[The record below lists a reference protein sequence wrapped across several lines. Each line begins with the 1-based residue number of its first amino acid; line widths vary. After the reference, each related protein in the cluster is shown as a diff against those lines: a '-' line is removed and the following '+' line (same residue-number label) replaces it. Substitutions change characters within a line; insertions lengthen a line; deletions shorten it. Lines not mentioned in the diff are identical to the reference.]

1 MIHEGLAMTTPESP
15 FFEVPR
21 SEWIA
26 ANRSAFAVWDAYPVN
41 PGHALVVSRR
51 QIGDWWEA
59 TAGERSDILELVD
72 VVRAKIAD
80 LHNPDGYNVGFNAG
94 RAAGQTI
101 DHLHLHVIP
110 RYTGDV
116 ADPRG
121 GVRGVIPTRGNYL
134 ADCAAN
140 DKSIAS
146 KLSAEDLEVNSTV
159 LIDGQVRLLLPEL
172 VRHLRRID
180 LDRIDIVVSFI
191 KMSGLNLLIGPL
203 EDALA
208 RGAHVRVLT
217 TDYLGL
223 TEPAALARL
232 YDLVEDDPEA
242 MSVRLFHDPEV
253 SFHPKAYLF
262 YSATDKAEAA
272 FIGSS
277 NLSGSGL
284 DGGIEW
290 NLLVGAIDELKERF
304 LVLWLDHRSFPLT
317 DELIASYEPAPA
329 WVPEVVEVVDLPAR
343 PLEPRPIQEEALR
356 ALTQTRAD
364 GFRAGM
370 VTMATGL
377 GKTWLAAFDAVQAQA
392 GRVLFVAHREEI
404 LKQSRDVFRKVNP
417 EASMGLYFGGEKQ
430 PEADFVF
437 ATVQTLSGSLRR
449 FAQDAFDYIVVDE
462 FHHAAAATYRKVIDH
477 FTPQFLLGLTATPE
491 RMDGAD
497 LLSLCADNLV
507 FQCDLVDGIRR
518 NELVPFHY
526 WGVPDP
532 VDFEPIPW
540 RNGRFDP
547 EVLERAIETQERAQA
562 AFDEW
567 LSHRGTRTL
576 AFCAS
581 THHADFMADFFRQ
594 RRVRCASVHSGSS
607 SAPRHQSIEDLRS
620 GELEA
625 IFTVDLFNEGLDV
638 PHIDTVLMLR
648 PTESPVIFLQQLG
661 RGLRI
666 QEGKEAL
673 AVIDFIGNHR
683 SFLLKPRTL
692 LSLGRREAPTTLQVL
707 AALETKDFDLP
718 DGCSVDYDLTV
729 VEMLKA
735 LSRTTSRDAIEEYC
749 RAYMEEEGLRPT
761 AAQTFRAGHDPA
773 VVTAA
778 YGSWFNFLRVIDLLG
793 ERESAVVDAF
803 GDTLRAVQLESITK
817 SYKLIAMRSLL
828 HEGALRTGDDVG
840 NNADVSREL
849 LLADPRLAR
858 DVPTKE
864 FPDLAAAS
872 QETWTGYWRK
882 WPIAHL
888 TGAGQDGAGAKK
900 LFRLDGDRIVPTFVV
915 DDDLGDV
922 FDAMAAELIEYRLA
936 SYTLNKEMSTTRL
949 WTCRLTYADG
959 HPVIR
964 LDRRQ
969 SPDLPSGNV
978 DFIADGVD
986 YSASFA
992 KGAVA
997 YATRADTAGN
1007 ALPGLLRGW
1016 FGPSAGHPGTTHTVK
1031 LEQVDAT
1038 LLLQADHS
1046 AGTDLKIDYVPVFGD
1061 YTVACGPGAQ
1071 QSWSDHAATEIPIRR
1086 QGDRHLTPSGYFVCF
1101 AKGDS
1106 MDGGPDAIKHGDP
1119 LLFEWI
1125 TGGSARDYV
1134 DQPVIV
1140 ETSGKAGVAG
1150 TLKVLRREGSGYV
1163 LQSFNP
1169 SVAPIHGESN
1179 MRPVARLVEK
1189 LDQQD
1194 INPLAPRIGEQ
1205 FKSTEVPALY
1215 GEVYNPGN
1223 WRSGHVSLKSY
1234 VILFVSLEKRSD
1246 RTQYTEHFEGP
1257 DVFVWSSQLTTS
1269 PERKKGKEIL
1279 DALETGKSIELWMR
1293 RKGKD
1298 PAFTYL
1304 GRVIPISHEGS
1315 EPMLVKFRLLTP
1327 LTGELQSRLG
1337 VGTYYVDPKGGNDIS
1352 ERTPEW

>member
-1 MIHEGLAMTTPESP
+1 MDARDCILTDAAMTAPESP
-15 FFEVPR
+15 FFEIPR
-21 SEWIA
+21 AEWIA
-26 ANRSAFAVWDAYPVN
+26 ANRSAFAVWDAHPVN

-51 QIGDWWEA
+51 QISDWWEA
-59 TAGERSDILELVD
+59 TAGERSDMFELVD
-72 VVRAKIAD
+72 IVRAKIDD
-80 LHNPDGYNVGFNAG
+80 LHSPDGFNVGFNAG
-94 RAAGQTI
+94 RAAGQTV
-101 DHLHLHVIP
+101 DHLHLHIIP
-110 RYTGDV
+110 RYLGDV

-121 GVRGVIPTRGNYL
+121 GVRHVIPARGNYL
-134 ADCAAN
+134 SEFVPRDIPTTS
-140 DKSIAS
+140 D
-146 KLSAEDLEVNSTV
+146 LPEPGLEVTTPV

-172 VRHLRRID
+172 VHHLRQVEF
-180 LDRIDIVVSFI
+180 DRIDIVVSFI

-203 EDALA
+203 EDALE
-208 RGAHVRVLT
+208 RGARVRILT

-223 TEPAALARL
+223 TEPAALVRL
-232 YDLVEDDPEA
+232 HDLIQDDPEA
-242 MSVRLFHDPEV
+242 ISVRLFHDPEV

-262 YSATDKAEAA
+262 YSAAGRAEAA
-272 FIGSS
+272 FVGSS

-290 NLLVGAIDELKERF
+290 NLLVGAIDELKQRF
-304 LVLWLDHRSFPLT
+304 LALWLDHRSMSLS
-317 DELIASYEPAPA
+317 DELIASYEAAPS
-329 WVPEVVEVVDLPAR
+329 WVPEVVEVVDLPAQ
-343 PLEPRPIQEEALR
+343 PPEPRPIQEEALR
-356 ALTQTRAD
+356 ALAQTRTD

-392 GRVLFVAHREEI
+392 GRVLFIAHREEI
-404 LKQSRDVFRKVNP
+404 LKQSRDVFRRVNP
-417 EASMGLYFGGEKQ
+417 EATMGLYFGEEKQ

-437 ATVQTLSGSLRR
+437 ATVQTLSGSLDR
-449 FAQDAFDYIVVDE
+449 FPPATFDYVIVDE
-462 FHHAAAATYRKVIDH
+462 FHHAAAATYRKVLDH
-477 FTPQFLLGLTATPE
+477 FAPQFLLGLTATPE

-507 FQCDLVDGIRR
+507 FHCDLVEGIRR

-547 EVLERAIETQERAQA
+547 EALERAIETQERAQS

-567 LSHRGTRTL
+567 QSHRGTRTL

-581 THHADFMADFFRQ
+581 RHHSDFMSDFFLQ
-594 RRVRCASVHSGSS
+594 RGVRCASVHSGSS
-607 SAPRHQSIEDLRS
+607 SAPRHQSIDELRS
-620 GELEA
+620 GELEV

-638 PHIDTVLMLR
+638 PDIDTVLLLR
-648 PTESPVIFLQQLG
+648 PTESPIVFLQQLG

-666 QEGKEAL
+666 HEGKDAL

-707 AALETKDFDLP
+707 AALESKDFDLP
-718 DGCSVDYDLTV
+718 DDCSVDYDLTV

-735 LSRTTSRDAIEEYC
+735 LSRTSSRDAIEEYC

-773 VVTAA
+773 VVTGTYA
-778 YGSWFNFLRVIDLLG
+778 SWFNFLRVIDLLG
-793 ERESAVVDAF
+793 EREAAVVDAF
-803 GDTLRAVQLESITK
+803 GETLRAMQLESITK
-817 SYKLIAMRSLL
+817 SYKLIAIRSLL
-828 HEGALRTGDDVG
+828 HEGALRTGDDVA
-840 NNADVSREL
+840 NNADVSRRL

-858 DVPTKE
+858 DVPLKE

-872 QETWTGYWRK
+872 QERWASYWRK

-888 TGAGQDGAGAKK
+888 TGTGPDGARTAKM
-900 LFRLDGDRIVPTFVV
+900 FRLDGDRIVPTFVV
-915 DDDLGDV
+915 DDDLGDA

-936 SYTLNKEMSTTRL
+936 SYVLNKEKSTTRS
-949 WTCRLTYADG
+949 WTCRLAYADG
-959 HPVIR
+959 HPIIR

-969 SPDLPSGNV
+969 SPDLPTGNV
-978 DFIADGVD
+978 DFIAEGTD
-986 YSASFA
+986 YSGSFA

-997 YATRADTAGN
+997 FATRADTAGN
-1007 ALPGLLRGW
+1007 ALPGLLRSW
-1016 FGPSAGHPGTTHTVK
+1016 FGPSAGHPGTTHAVK
-1031 LEQVDAT
+1031 FEQVDGT
-1038 LLLQADHS
+1038 RLLRPDDS
-1046 AGTDLKIDYVPVFGD
+1046 ASTDLQIDYVPLFGD

-1106 MDGGPDAIKHGDP
+1106 MDGGPDPIKHGDP

-1125 TGGSARDYV
+1125 TGGSARDYF
-1134 DQPVIV
+1134 DEPVIV
-1140 ETSGKAGVAG
+1140 ETSGKSGVAG
-1150 TLKVLRREGSGYV
+1150 TLKVLRNEGGGYV
-1163 LQSFNP
+1163 LESNNQ
-1169 SVAPIHGESN
+1169 SVAPIHGEPN
-1179 MRPVARLVEK
+1179 MRPVARLAKK
-1189 LDQQD
+1189 LDQAD
-1194 INPLAPRIGEQ
+1194 INPLASRIGEQ
-1205 FKSTEVPALY
+1205 FKSTDVPALY
-1215 GEVYNPGN
+1215 GEVYNSGN
-1223 WRSGHVSLKSY
+1223 WRSGHVSLKHY
-1234 VILFVSLEKRSD
+1234 VILFVSLEKRAD

-1269 PERKKGKEIL
+1269 PERKKGKEVL
-1279 DALETGKSIELWMR
+1279 NALETGKSIELWMR
-1293 RKGKD
+1293 RKGND

-1337 VGTYYVDPKGGNDIS
+1337 FTSHDVGPKGL
-1352 ERTPEW
+1352 